1 MDIFIWMAEGYD
13 SWMKISPTQAK
24 VPPSPSVLPLEP
36 IRTASSP
43 AGERP
48 VGKLEGCFCIVL
60 SLTLPTTRLAAF
72 ISAGRFESG
81 NFSTAASLRQVVTAV
96 TFNVASDL
104 IAQSISRSRTDPE
117 LRTWEILPP
126 IRLAF
131 WGLLCTPVVDQWYV
145 GAATPALPPINHPMI
160 KISRCSSDTHWRAA
174 CPSSTTP
181 DSSQH
186 AGYNSSIPP
195 LGQSLT
201 C

>member
-1 MDIFIWMAEGYD
+1 MDIFIGLAEGYD
-13 SWMKISPTQAK
+13 SWMTISPTQAK
-24 VPPSPSVLPLEP
+24 VSPLPLRP
-36 IRTASSP
+36 STYAHQNRLTSCRRASCEETF
-43 AGERP
+43 G
-48 VGKLEGCFCIVL
+48 GCFCTGL
-60 SLTLPTTRLAAF
+60 SITLPTTRLAAF

-117 LRTWEILPP
+117 LRTWEVLPP
-126 IRLAF
+126 IRLAI

-145 GAATPALPPINHPMI
+145 DAATPALPLPPINHPMI
-160 KISRCSSDTHWRAA
+160 KISRCSSDTHLRAA
-174 CPSSTTP
+174 CTSSTTP

-195 LGQSLT
+195 LG
-201 C
+201 